1 MQSLRH
7 ISNDGAQRRIQRNRL
22 HFELAVSPGHGNSGA
37 WNKILVT
44 WNKNSIKHWMILSS
58 AGHSG
63 SMVAI
68 KIAFVMGFV
77 QNSVYE
83 LMLNEYN
90 ISCTKMN
97 SKARAGAAFFRKHV
111 MRCG

>member
-7 ISNDGAQRRIQRNRL
+7 ISNDGAQRRIQRIWL

-44 WNKNSIKHWMILSS
+44 WNKNSMKHWMILSS

-68 KIAFVMGFV
+68 KIACVMGFV

-90 ISCTKMN
+90 IP
-97 SKARAGAAFFRKHV
+97 APR
-111 MRCG
+111 